1 MAQNILAL
9 KSDIKYNVRVE
20 SGGIFY
26 MAKMGRPPAE
36 NPKMYKVTVRMSE
49 PDYNKLMKYN
59 ESTDQTITETMLEGF
74 TLLMKKKAKKA

>member
-1 MAQNILAL
+1 
-9 KSDIKYNVRVE
+9 
-20 SGGIFY
+20 